1 MVEGRNKNTC
11 SIVGG
16 ISKRAGQLKLVIA
29 GYFYTHM
36 QPMVLVYLPTKLDD
50 FVRANVGKYSS
61 TMEHM
66 GVGGISKIFQNHQAL
81 YTVFWY
87 IMDRFGQWVYKQ
99 LEVRG
104 DQNIPGFSWEV
115 RKLWSKGTDS
125 YGFVWKTGTPPQKKG
140 WLKKYV
146 FQSKD
151 KLFKE
156 VYIYIYIII

>member
-50 FVRANVGKYSS
+50 FVWANVGKYSS

-115 RKLWSKGTDS
+115 RKL
-125 YGFVWKTGTPPQKKG
+125 
-140 WLKKYV
+140 
-146 FQSKD
+146 
-151 KLFKE
+151 
-156 VYIYIYIII
+156 

>member
-61 TMEHM
+61 TM
-66 GVGGISKIFQNHQAL
+66 VRIWDIISIH
-81 YTVFWY
+81 
-87 IMDRFGQWVYKQ
+87 IHD
-99 LEVRG
+99 
-104 DQNIPGFSWEV
+104 
-115 RKLWSKGTDS
+115 
-125 YGFVWKTGTPPQKKG
+125 
-140 WLKKYV
+140 
-146 FQSKD
+146 
-151 KLFKE
+151 
-156 VYIYIYIII
+156 

>member
-1 MVEGRNKNTC
+1 MVEGRNKHIC

-29 GYFYTHM
+29 GSFYTHM

-50 FVRANVGKYSS
+50 FVRANAGKYSS

-66 GVGGISKIFQNHQAL
+66 GVGGISKIFQNHQTL

-104 DQNIPGFSWEV
+104 DQYIPGFSWYENYD
-115 RKLWSKGTDS
+115 RRERIHMDLSGKQEP
-125 YGFVWKTGTPPQKKG
+125 TPKKRM
-140 WLKKYV
+140 V
-146 FQSKD
+146 EEICVQITRQA
-151 KLFKE
+151 
-156 VYIYIYIII
+156 V